1 MSIGEQARK
10 SGLEESSMCIH
21 KLRYAALTAIL
32 FCLCCALAACGKSVT
47 GTYTDPASG
56 FTLELKSGGEAT
68 ITFMGN
74 SGPCTYKVDGNQV
87 AVTCQGQAGGGV
99 FTIQSDGSLAPPP
112 GAPMPILKKT
122 K

>member
-1 MSIGEQARK
+1 
-10 SGLEESSMCIH
+10 MCIH

-32 FCLCCALAACGKSVT
+32 VCLCCALAACGKSVT